1 VPTIRASFKNL
12 HLFAALSVLCVVA
25 LADGEVSYFTWREIG
40 SRKNC
45 VRLFLSLSLT
55 NRLLLLSVHVFKNG
69 IQQVSNQVLVE
80 NVPPSLFA
88 VRAYGASGGFLDKN
102 LVNDR
107 IISVVKN
114 FSKVDPAKV
123 SATSHFGKDLGLDS
137 LDTVEVVMA
146 IEEEFAIEIPDAEAD
161 KILSIEEAS
170 AYIASN
176 PDAK

>member
-1 VPTIRASFKNL
+1 MRRALSQASRRLRAS
-12 HLFAALSVLCVVA
+12 ASS
-25 LADGEVSYFTWREIG
+25 GTSG
-40 SRKNC
+40 SC
-45 VRLFLSLSLT
+45 QT
-55 NRLLLLSVHVFKNG
+55 
-69 IQQVSNQVLVE
+69 
-80 NVPPSLFA
+80 PSPFPSIC
-88 VRAYGASGGFLDKN
+88 RAYGAGGGFLDKD

-107 IISVVKN
+107 IVAVVKN
-114 FSKVDPAKV
+114 FSKVTKA
-123 SATSHFGKDLGLDS
+123 SHFGKDLGLDS

>member
-1 VPTIRASFKNL
+1 MMRRALSQASRLRASASL
-12 HLFAALSVLCVVA
+12 GTS
-25 LADGEVSYFTWREIG
+25 G
-40 SRKNC
+40 SC
-45 VRLFLSLSLT
+45 QHISHSLS
-55 NRLLLLSVHVFKNG
+55 
-69 IQQVSNQVLVE
+69 IC
-80 NVPPSLFA
+80 
-88 VRAYGASGGFLDKN
+88 RAYGAGGFLDKD

-107 IISVVKN
+107 VVAVVKN
-114 FSKVDPAKV
+114 FSKVDPGKV
-123 SATSHFGKDLGLDS
+123 TKESHFGKDLGLDS

>member
-1 VPTIRASFKNL
+1 MMRRALSQASRLRASASL
-12 HLFAALSVLCVVA
+12 GTS
-25 LADGEVSYFTWREIG
+25 G
-40 SRKNC
+40 SC
-45 VRLFLSLSLT
+45 QHISHSLS
-55 NRLLLLSVHVFKNG
+55 
-69 IQQVSNQVLVE
+69 IC
-80 NVPPSLFA
+80 
-88 VRAYGASGGFLDKN
+88 RAYGAGGFLDKD

-107 IISVVKN
+107 VVAVVKN
-114 FSKVDPAKV
+114 FSKVDPSKV
-123 SATSHFGKDLGLDS
+123 TKASHFGKDLGLDS

>member
-1 VPTIRASFKNL
+1 MMRRALSQASRLRASASFVGT
-12 HLFAALSVLCVVA
+12 S
-25 LADGEVSYFTWREIG
+25 G
-40 SRKNC
+40 SC
-45 VRLFLSLSLT
+45 QPSQ
-55 NRLLLLSVHVFKNG
+55 LLS
-69 IQQVSNQVLVE
+69 IS
-80 NVPPSLFA
+80 
-88 VRAYGASGGFLDKN
+88 RAYGSGGFLDKN

-107 IISVVKN
+107 IVSVVKN
-114 FSKVDPAKV
+114 FSKVDPGKV
-123 SATSHFGKDLGLDS
+123 TKESHFGKDLGLDS

>member
-1 VPTIRASFKNL
+1 MMRRALSQASRLRASASFVGT
-12 HLFAALSVLCVVA
+12 S
-25 LADGEVSYFTWREIG
+25 G
-40 SRKNC
+40 SC
-45 VRLFLSLSLT
+45 QPSH
-55 NRLLLLSVHVFKNG
+55 LLS
-69 IQQVSNQVLVE
+69 IS
-80 NVPPSLFA
+80 
-88 VRAYGASGGFLDKN
+88 RAYGSGGFLDKN

-107 IISVVKN
+107 IVAVVKN
-114 FSKVDPAKV
+114 FSKVDPGKV
-123 SATSHFGKDLGLDS
+123 TKESHFGKDLGLDS

>member
-1 VPTIRASFKNL
+1 MRRALSQASRLRASASFVGT
-12 HLFAALSVLCVVA
+12 S
-25 LADGEVSYFTWREIG
+25 G
-40 SRKNC
+40 SC
-45 VRLFLSLSLT
+45 QPSH
-55 NRLLLLSVHVFKNG
+55 LLS
-69 IQQVSNQVLVE
+69 IS
-80 NVPPSLFA
+80 
-88 VRAYGASGGFLDKN
+88 RAFGSGGFLDKD

-107 IISVVKN
+107 VVAVVKN
-114 FSKVDPAKV
+114 FSKVDPSKV
-123 SATSHFGKDLGLDS
+123 TKASHFGKDLGLDS

>member
-1 VPTIRASFKNL
+1 MRRALSQASRLRASASL
-12 HLFAALSVLCVVA
+12 GTSGSCQHISHSRLSIC
-25 LADGEVSYFTWREIG
+25 
-40 SRKNC
+40 
-45 VRLFLSLSLT
+45 
-55 NRLLLLSVHVFKNG
+55 
-69 IQQVSNQVLVE
+69 
-80 NVPPSLFA
+80 
-88 VRAYGASGGFLDKN
+88 RAYGAGGFLDKD

-107 IISVVKN
+107 IVAVVKN
-114 FSKVDPAKV
+114 FSKVDPSKV
-123 SATSHFGKDLGLDS
+123 TKASHFGKDLGLDS

>member
-1 VPTIRASFKNL
+1 MMRRALRQASRRLRAS
-12 HLFAALSVLCVVA
+12 ASS
-25 LADGEVSYFTWREIG
+25 GTSG
-40 SRKNC
+40 SC
-45 VRLFLSLSLT
+45 QT
-55 NRLLLLSVHVFKNG
+55 
-69 IQQVSNQVLVE
+69 
-80 NVPPSLFA
+80 PSPFPSIC
-88 VRAYGASGGFLDKN
+88 RAYGGGGGFLDKD

-107 IISVVKN
+107 IVAVVKN
-114 FSKVDPAKV
+114 FSKVDPSKV
-123 SATSHFGKDLGLDS
+123 TKASHFGKDLGLDS